1 MTDADSIENSKELLH
16 QPKKFVIIFALFLQV
31 SGVGTWNLYSL
42 LESRQGQQL
51 RLAATLAAR
60 LPHPRA
66 MASIICGLL
75 LSAHFKFLAFDMVP
89 ADPDLIC

>member
-51 RLAATLAAR
+51 RRHSCSA
-60 LPHPRA
+60 PP
-66 MASIICGLL
+66 ASTSNGVNNMR
-75 LSAHFKFLAFDMVP
+75 FAFECPLQVP
-89 ADPDLIC
+89 CV